1 MTEHITAK
9 QLERQQQLQEQAA
22 IDKEVEM
29 WKEKE
34 EAKERKKEEDKKIL
48 RSELDQLLEDNKIST
63 AHFEEQEKAE
73 DEERQVFAAAKKVLS
88 C

>member
-22 IDKEVEM
+22 IDREVEM

-34 EAKERKKEEDKKIL
+34 EAKERKKEEDKTIL
-48 RSELDQLLEDNKIST
+48 RSELDQLLEDNKIS
-63 AHFEEQEKAE
+63 ASRFEEQEKGE
-73 DEERQVFAAAKKVLS
+73 DEERQIFAAAKKVLS